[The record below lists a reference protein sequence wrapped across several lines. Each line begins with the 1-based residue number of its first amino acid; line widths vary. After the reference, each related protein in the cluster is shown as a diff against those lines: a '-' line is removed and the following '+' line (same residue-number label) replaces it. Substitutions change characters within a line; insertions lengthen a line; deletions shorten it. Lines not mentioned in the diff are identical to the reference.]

1 MEPKRRKDDCAGI
14 EGPDTLLGDLSKD
27 AHGGVKRQRCGGDV
41 IPYPFMV
48 GEKEA
53 LRLKEQPSS
62 SLRDTMVTPPS
73 GLYKSSG
80 ARSQSKESDKNG
92 DRIDSYLLKL
102 LSPAEMTKVISAG
115 QAGSTGFKM
124 PEPKV
129 ARHDSQGK
137 SGAAGIQASNSLG
150 KEKVKRG
157 QWEYVDTQNVL
168 GEDLT
173 GALRN
178 SVVQHQR
185 EYLEQLY
192 DLHRAIAVQS
202 LLVRHSNDQQMV
214 VDSYQKEKEREKRA
228 REKAGLGFE
237 TSTSLH
243 KGLHPDSQFAAVPP
257 SQDTNADGSGD
268 DLTGSGDDVAGS
280 GSGGNGKSGNGSG
293 GGSTSHLN
301 PPGGGPV
308 IQGQVNAT
316 GMHRAPSGASNAPMF
331 SWPTGHMLQ
340 MPLPTGGPAPWSQGL
355 DGGNDAATGI
365 YGQAGYPSQDPMM
378 WWYQDYFNR
387 YGNSLQQQQEKGQE
401 HSKTVPSVFK
411 WWQDPK
417 LAFGAPADAKEVI
430 AKTKAPVRREGGEVE
445 SAPAKSRGKTERI
458 VAPPPKP
465 MKRRRRRKPE
475 DPVGEASSGTSG
487 PAYHHQNSSD
497 DVCNARS
504 PKSRDA
510 NVAKLLLSISG
521 KCMDGT
527 TSA

>member
-1 MEPKRRKDDCAGI
+1 MDSVKRKMNDCAGM
-14 EGPDTLLGDLSKD
+14 EHPNVEDELNRGE
-27 AHGGVKRQRCGGDV
+27 VKRQKGDGM
-41 IPYPFMV
+41 PYPS
-48 GEKEA
+48 GGG
-53 LRLKEQPSS
+53 LKEQQPSS
-62 SLRDTMVTPPS
+62 SLRDTMVTLPS

-80 ARSQSKESDKNG
+80 TKCQGKEGDKNG
-92 DRIDSYLLKL
+92 NRIDSYLLKL
-102 LSPAEMTKVISAG
+102 LSPAEMAKVISAG
-115 QAGSTGFKM
+115 QAGSTEFNI

-137 SGAAGIQASNSLG
+137 SGVQASNSLG
-150 KEKVKRG
+150 KDKVNGG

-168 GEDLT
+168 GEDVT
-173 GALRN
+173 GVLRN

-192 DLHRAIAVQS
+192 DLNRAIAVQS
-202 LLVRHSNDQQMV
+202 LLVRHSNDQQEV
-214 VDSYQKEKEREKRA
+214 VDAYRKEKEREERA

-293 GGSTSHLN
+293 GGSTSHMN

-331 SWPTGHMLQ
+331 SWPTGCHMLQ
-340 MPLPTGGPAPWSQGL
+340 MPVGGAAPWGQGL
-355 DGGNDAATGI
+355 DGGNDAAAGM
-365 YGQAGYPSQDPMM
+365 YGQAAYPNQDPMM

-387 YGNSLQQQQEKGQE
+387 FGNSLQQQQQEKGQD
-401 HSKTVPSVFK
+401 HAKNLPSGFK

-417 LAFGAPADAKEVI
+417 LTFGAPADAKEVI
-430 AKTKAPVRREGGEVE
+430 AKSKGPARREGGEVE
-445 SAPAKSRGKTERI
+445 SAPAKSHGKTDRI

-465 MKRRRRRKPE
+465 MKRSRRHKPA

-487 PAYHHQNSSD
+487 PACHHQNSSD
-497 DVCNARS
+497 DVGNARS

-527 TSA
+527 SA